1 MANKKLTIKSGGHDR
16 PALEILVDGGPLC
29 IAVAYDW
36 EEGRERRDLYRIYH
50 KKIGIPIG
58 PFYAAITLADNAMKK
73 AIKLG
78 KHLWENDLEWM
89 AQSKWLHKWVD
100 EQLGKPGDL
109 VGGFWASPDPEPE
122 KEAT

>member
-1 MANKKLTIKSGGHDR
+1 MPKTVELRGGHNR
-16 PALEILVDGGPLC
+16 PCLDILVDGGPLC

-36 EEGRERRDLYRIYH
+36 EAGRERRDLYHIYH
-50 KKIGIPIG
+50 KRIGISIG

-78 KHLWENDLEWM
+78 KHLWENDHEWLVT
-89 AQSKWLHKWVD
+89 QKWLHKWID

-109 VGGFWASPDPEPE
+109 VGGIWAPADPDLD
-122 KEAT
+122 KG

>member
-1 MANKKLTIKSGGHDR
+1 MDQNKLLALHGTHDR
-16 PALEILVDGGPLC
+16 PCLDILVDGGPLC

-36 EEGRERRDLYRIYH
+36 EDSRERRDLYNIYH
-50 KKIGIPIG
+50 KRIGIAIG
-58 PFYAAITLADNAMKK
+58 PFYAAITLADTAMKK

-78 KHLWENDLEWM
+78 KHLWENDRNWM
-89 AQSKWLHKWVD
+89 AQQKWLHKWVD

-122 KEAT
+122 KETT

>member
-1 MANKKLTIKSGGHDR
+1 MAEKKLTIRSGGHDR

-36 EEGRERRDLYRIYH
+36 EEMRERRDLYRIYH

-73 AIKLG
+73 AVKLG

-89 AQSKWLHKWVD
+89 AQSKWLHKWID

-109 VGGFWASPDPEPE
+109 VGGFWASPNPEPE